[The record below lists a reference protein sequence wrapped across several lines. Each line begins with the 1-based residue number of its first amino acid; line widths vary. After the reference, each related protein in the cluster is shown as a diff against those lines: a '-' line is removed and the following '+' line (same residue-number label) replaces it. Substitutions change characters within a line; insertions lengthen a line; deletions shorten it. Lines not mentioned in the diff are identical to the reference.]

1 MPKKKKP
8 VETIKIEG
16 LSADTVKEFEP
27 KENTEKDDA
36 LWERY
41 FKGAPNLLK
50 LPTKKDEQ
58 LGDTKENTQLN
69 EVITIGTPVH
79 TGVDTGVN
87 TTVNT
92 SEDPIKVREHRPRE
106 EYVSLDATHT
116 AMEAKVYSVI
126 YRETVVKGNEP
137 QHFGASRLMSLT
149 GIGSDKTIRKAI
161 KSLIAKKSIVL
172 IDPCPNHPLGSV
184 YRACPP
190 KEIYMARKK
199 AGIKIHTQTK
209 KIITSNDTI
218 NTGVYTVVNTTV
230 HTPVLTPVKNTPVTP
245 VEYTPV
251 TPVRTTGVLGAIP
264 YIYKN
269 YLNDDDSIKNI
280 ESSSKSS
287 SIADETDDSVFNH
300 RVYIISFYEKYTG
313 NQWRVG
319 DDEFYK
325 NRALENVTPD
335 IIEAAIIA
343 SVLRSKTKINSF
355 TYCEGAISEFQEHLP
370 SGYLTYLRAKW
381 PKEKYKGAQGET
393 AITKNEY
400 ESLKKE
406 IKRIVNFTRQVRV
419 GGDYATSL
427 ENDVK
432 ANCKIENIPFDEL
445 IYKEIIEESKHEY
458 KDL

>member
-1 MPKKKKP
+1 MPRKKKP

-16 LSADTVKEFEP
+16 LSTETVKEFEP
-27 KENTEKDDA
+27 KENSEKDDV

-41 FKGAPNLLK
+41 FKGNPNLLK

-58 LGDTKENTQLN
+58 LEDAKENTQLN
-69 EVITIGTPVH
+69 EVLTISTPVY
-79 TGVDTGVN
+79 TGVN
-87 TTVNT
+87 TTVNI
-92 SEDPIKVREHRPRE
+92 SEDSIKVREHRPRE

-161 KSLIAKKSIVL
+161 KSLIAKKSIIL
-172 IDPCPNHPLGSV
+172 IDPCPNHPLGAV
-184 YRACPP
+184 YQAFPP
-190 KEIYMARKK
+190 KEIFMARKK

-209 KIITSNDTI
+209 KITASNDTV
-218 NTGVYTVVNTTV
+218 NTGVRTVVDTKV
-230 HTPVLTPVKNTPVTP
+230 YTPVLTPVKNTPVTP
-245 VEYTPV
+245 VECTPV
-251 TPVRTTGVLGAIP
+251 TPVRSTGVLGTTP
-264 YIYKN
+264 YINKN
-269 YLNDDDSIKNI
+269 YINDDDSIKNI

-287 SIADETDDSVFNH
+287 SIAHEIDDSIFNH
-300 RVYIISFYEKYTG
+300 RVHIISLYEKYTG

-319 DDEFYK
+319 DDEFYE
-325 NRALENVTPD
+325 NHTLENVIPD
-335 IIEAAIIA
+335 IIEAAVIA
-343 SVLRSKTKINSF
+343 SVLRSKAKINSF

-370 SGYLTYLRAKW
+370 PGYLSYLRAKW
-381 PKEKYKGAQGET
+381 LKEKHKGAQGET

-406 IKRIVNFTRQVRV
+406 IRRIVNFTRQVRV

-427 ENDVK
+427 EDDVK
-432 ANCKIENIPFDEL
+432 ANCNIENIPFDEL
-445 IYKEIIEESKHEY
+445 IYKETTEESEYGY
-458 KDL
+458 KDP

>member
-1 MPKKKKP
+1 MPRKKKP
-8 VETIKIEG
+8 VETIKIKG
-16 LSADTVKEFEP
+16 LSSETVKEFEP
-27 KENTEKDDA
+27 KEDPEKDDA

-50 LPTKKDEQ
+50 LPTKKDE
-58 LGDTKENTQLN
+58 LLENLKEKEQLN
-69 EVITIGTPVH
+69 EVIRVTTPVH
-79 TGVDTGVN
+79 TGV
-87 TTVNT
+87 TTPVDIP
-92 SEDPIKVREHRPRE
+92 EDAIKTKEQKPRD
-106 EYVSLDATHT
+106 EYISLDATHT

-161 KSLIAKKSIVL
+161 KGLIAKKSIALV
-172 IDPCPNHPLGSV
+172 DPCPNHPLGAV
-184 YRACPP
+184 YMAFPP
-190 KEIYMARKK
+190 KEILTARKK

-209 KIITSNDTI
+209 KIIASDDKI
-218 NTGVYTVVNTTV
+218 STGVRTVVGTTV
-230 HTPVLTPVKNTPVTP
+230 YTPALTQVKNTPVTP
-245 VEYTPV
+245 VERTPV
-251 TPVRTTGVLGAIP
+251 TPVRSTGVPSTIP

-287 SIADETDDSVFNH
+287 SVANEIDDGVFNH
-300 RVYIISFYEKYTG
+300 RVYIISLYEKYTG
-313 NQWRVG
+313 NHWRVG
-319 DDEFYK
+319 DDEFYE
-325 NRALENVTPD
+325 NHALENIIPD

-370 SGYLTYLRAKW
+370 SGYLSYLRAKW
-381 PKEKYKGAQGET
+381 LKEKHKGAQGET

-406 IKRIVNFTRQVRV
+406 IRRIVNFTRQVRV

-427 ENDVK
+427 EDDVK
-432 ANCKIENIPFDEL
+432 ANCNIENIPFDEL
-445 IYKEIIEESKHEY
+445 IYKEITEESKYGH
-458 KDL
+458 KDP

>member
-1 MPKKKKP
+1 MPRKKKP

-16 LSADTVKEFEP
+16 LSTETVKEFEP
-27 KENTEKDDA
+27 KENSEKDDV

-41 FKGAPNLLK
+41 FKGSPNLLK

-58 LGDTKENTQLN
+58 LEDAKENTQLN
-69 EVITIGTPVH
+69 EVLTISTPVY

-87 TTVNT
+87 TTVSI
-92 SEDPIKVREHRPRE
+92 SEDAIKVREHRPRE

-161 KSLIAKKSIVL
+161 KSLIAKKSIIL
-172 IDPCPNHPLGSV
+172 IDPCPNHPLGAV
-184 YRACPP
+184 YQAFPP
-190 KEIYMARKK
+190 KEIFMARKK

-209 KIITSNDTI
+209 KITASNDI
-218 NTGVYTVVNTTV
+218 VNTGVRTVVDTTV
-230 HTPVLTPVKNTPVTP
+230 YTPVLTPVKNTPVTP
-245 VEYTPV
+245 VECTPV
-251 TPVRTTGVLGAIP
+251 TPVRSTGVPGTTP
-264 YIYKN
+264 YINKN
-269 YLNDDDSIKNI
+269 YINNDDSIKNT

-287 SIADETDDSVFNH
+287 SIADEIDDSIFNH
-300 RVYIISFYEKYTG
+300 RVHIISLYEKYTG

-319 DDEFYK
+319 DDEFYE
-325 NRALENVTPD
+325 NRALENVIPD
-335 IIEAAIIA
+335 IIEAAVIA

-370 SGYLTYLRAKW
+370 PGYLSYLRAKW
-381 PKEKYKGAQGET
+381 LKEKHKGAQGET

-406 IKRIVNFTRQVRV
+406 IRRIVNFTRQVRV

-427 ENDVK
+427 EDDVK
-432 ANCKIENIPFDEL
+432 ANCNIGNIPFDEL
-445 IYKEIIEESKHEY
+445 IYKEITKESEHGY
-458 KDL
+458 KDP

>member
-16 LSADTVKEFEP
+16 LSSDTVKEFEP

-50 LPTKKDEQ
+50 LPTKKDELLDFPKEQ
-58 LGDTKENTQLN
+58 SNEVVRLSTPVSTGVSTPVDKSEDKRITKE
-69 EVITIGTPVH
+69 
-79 TGVDTGVN
+79 
-87 TTVNT
+87 
-92 SEDPIKVREHRPRE
+92 SKPRE
-106 EYVSLDATHT
+106 EYISLDATHT

-126 YRETVVKGNEP
+126 YRETIVKGNAP

-161 KSLIAKKSIVL
+161 KGLIAKKSIALV
-172 IDPCPNHPLGSV
+172 DPCPNHPLGAV
-184 YRACPP
+184 YMAFPP
-190 KEIYMARKK
+190 KEILTTRKK
-199 AGIKIHTQTK
+199 AGIKIHAQTK
-209 KIITSNDTI
+209 KIIASDDKTG
-218 NTGVYTVVNTTV
+218 TGVHTVVGTTV
-230 HTPVLTPVKNTPVTP
+230 YTPVLTQVKNTPVTP

-251 TPVRTTGVLGAIP
+251 TPVRSTGVPGAIP

-287 SIADETDDSVFNH
+287 SISDEIDDSVFNH
-300 RVYIISFYEKYTG
+300 RVYIISLYEKYTG
-313 NQWRVG
+313 NKWRTG
-319 DDEFYK
+319 DDEFYE
-325 NRALENVTPD
+325 NRALENVIPD
-335 IIEAAIIA
+335 TIEAAIIA

-370 SGYLTYLRAKW
+370 SGYLSYLRAKW
-381 PKEKYKGAQGET
+381 LKEKRKGALGEM
-393 AITKNEY
+393 ITKNEY

-406 IKRIVNFTRQVRV
+406 IRRIVNFTQQVRV

-427 ENDVK
+427 EDDVK
-432 ANCKIENIPFDEL
+432 ANCKTENILFDEL
-445 IYKEIIEESKHEY
+445 IYKEITGESKYVH
-458 KDL
+458 KDQ

>member
-1 MPKKKKP
+1 MPRKKKP

-16 LSADTVKEFEP
+16 LSSETVKEFEP
-27 KENTEKDDA
+27 KENSEKDDA

-41 FKGAPNLLK
+41 FKGSPNLLK
-50 LPTKKDEQ
+50 LPTKKDE
-58 LGDTKENTQLN
+58 LLDFSKEQSN
-69 EVITIGTPVH
+69 EVVRVGTPVY
-79 TGVDTGVN
+79 TGVPTPVYQ
-87 TTVNT
+87 
-92 SEDPIKVREHRPRE
+92 SEDKRIAKEPKPRE

-126 YRETVVKGNEP
+126 YRETIVKGNEP

-161 KSLIAKKSIVL
+161 KSLIAKKSIIL

-184 YRACPP
+184 YLACPP

-209 KIITSNDTI
+209 KIIASNDTVS
-218 NTGVYTVVNTTV
+218 TGVRTVVDTTV
-230 HTPVLTPVKNTPVTP
+230 YTTVSTPVKNTPVTP
-245 VEYTPV
+245 VECTPV
-251 TPVRTTGVLGAIP
+251 TPVRSTGAPGAIP

-269 YLNDDDSIKNI
+269 YLNSDDSIKNI

-287 SIADETDDSVFNH
+287 SITDETDDSVFNH
-300 RVYIISFYEKYTG
+300 RVYIISLYEKYTG

-319 DDEFYK
+319 DDEFYE
-325 NRALENVTPD
+325 NRALENVIPD
-335 IIEAAIIA
+335 TIEAAIIA

-355 TYCEGAISEFQEHLP
+355 TYCEGAVSEFQEHLP
-370 SGYLTYLRAKW
+370 PGYLSYLRAKW
-381 PKEKYKGAQGET
+381 LKEKHKGAQGET

-406 IKRIVNFTRQVRV
+406 IRRMVNFTRQVRV

-427 ENDVK
+427 EDDVK
-432 ANCKIENIPFDEL
+432 ANCNIENIPFDEL
-445 IYKEIIEESKHEY
+445 IYKEITEESEY
-458 KDL
+458 GHKDPQ